1 MKICEIDREV
11 KGVITEHSV
20 YGCEVIMNAVARA
33 AKHDRWLTG
42 SALHALL
49 DAAIIREDRSTTN
62 MIEEDN
68 NECI

>member
-20 YGCEVIMNAVARA
+20 YGCEAIMNAIARS
-33 AKHDRWLTG
+33 AKHDRWLTA

-49 DAAIIREDRSTTN
+49 DAAITREDRSSIN
-62 MIEEDN
+62 MMEVDKD
-68 NECI
+68 ECI

>member
-20 YGCEVIMNAVARA
+20 YGCEVIMNAIA
-33 AKHDRWLTG
+33 

-49 DAAIIREDRSTTN
+49 DAAITREDRSTTN

-68 NECI
+68 NEYI

>member
-20 YGCEVIMNAVARA
+20 YGCEAIMNAIARA
-33 AKHDRWLTG
+33 SKSDRWLTA

-49 DAAIIREDRSTTN
+49 DAAITRE
-62 MIEEDN
+62 MEEGEDK
-68 NECI
+68 